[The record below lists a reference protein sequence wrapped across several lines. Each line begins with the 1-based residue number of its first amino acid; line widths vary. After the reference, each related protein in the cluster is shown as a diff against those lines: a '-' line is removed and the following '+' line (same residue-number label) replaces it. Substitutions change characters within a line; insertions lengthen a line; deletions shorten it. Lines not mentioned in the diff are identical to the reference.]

1 MHTIIIL
8 FSVIGRSSYY
18 KTFVMFLYMFPVCMI
33 HLAVGVVK
41 GKRPCA
47 EVREVQGMR

>member
-8 FSVIGRSSYY
+8 FSVIGRASYY

-47 EVREVQGMR
+47 EGREGQGMR